1 MSWSLT
7 PVSPVGL
14 SRPECWNTGPKENP
28 GYRQVV
34 HLLVHLQVPSLQPGR
49 ATSLAAQGAG
59 VVGILLGPPEM
70 LQKPVLG
77 KTSTTLR
84 ELENQVDY
92 AGRPRG
98 VNSPRSEP
106 RTKGLQSFYRQTVV
120 GNTSC
125 Y

>member
-1 MSWSLT
+1 M
-7 PVSPVGL
+7 SPVRAWPSGK
-14 SRPECWNTGPKENP
+14 SEHWSEREP
-28 GYRQVV
+28 GIPSGGMTP
-34 HLLVHLQVPSLQPGR
+34 HLRVPSLQPGR
-49 ATSLAAQGAG
+49 TTSLTAQGAG
-59 VVGILLGPPEM
+59 MVGILLGPPEM

-106 RTKGLQSFYRQTVV
+106 RTKGLQSFYRQTIV

-125 Y
+125 